1 MNHADSGTRRGTVH
15 TVHDAVVDIRF
26 APEWLP
32 IQTSLLISTGDQAT
46 ATAQL
51 CVVAQL
57 DHETVRAL
65 RSPANAP
72 ITIGSTVTTLASPGP
87 DQPLDLT
94 ILHRALDQLAPPR
107 VTEPHGLIATGI
119 KVIDVFCPL
128 QVGMRVA
135 LCGALQVGTFVFMR
149 ELTQRL
155 QGHAQSLSL
164 FTTIATADA
173 DAWHV
178 MRQEWAHAVILGS
191 EVTAFQILTAGN
203 DHTPFTQATAWD
215 AVIVFS
221 PALAEAH
228 LYPAIAPLHTRSR
241 ALTAD
246 VVGEDHVAVVMNARM
261 HLSELAEV
269 GARSETW
276 RTTRSARL
284 HRARLLRS
292 YLTQPFYVSE
302 AFSGRAGISIDCR
315 DALTDC
321 AAILAGSHD
330 QLDPPTLY
338 LRGRPPQP

>member
-1 MNHADSGTRRGTVH
+1 MHRADSGTRCGTVN

-32 IQTSLLISTGDQAT
+32 IPTSLLISTGDKDAEP
-46 ATAQL
+46 AHL
-51 CVVAQL
+51 RVVAQL

-72 ITIGSTVTTLASPGP
+72 ITIGSEVTTLANTGH
-87 DQPLDLT
+87 DQPLDLAT
-94 ILHRALDQLAPPR
+94 LHRSLDQLAPR

-128 QVGMRVA
+128 QAGMRVA
-135 LCGALQVGTFVFMR
+135 LCGGALKVGTFVFMR

-164 FTTIATADA
+164 FTTIATTDA
-173 DAWHV
+173 DAWRA

-191 EVTAFQILTAGN
+191 EVTSFQILTSGN
-203 DHTPFTQATAWD
+203 DPTPFTQATEWD
-215 AVIVFS
+215 AVIGFS
-221 PALAEAH
+221 TALAEAR
-228 LYPAIAPLHTRSR
+228 LYPAMDPLHSTSR

-246 VVGEDHVAVVMNARM
+246 VVGDDHVAVVMNARL
-261 HLSELAEV
+261 HLSELAEA
-269 GARSETW
+269 GARSEGW
-276 RTTRSARL
+276 RTTRIARL

-302 AFSGRAGISIDCR
+302 AFSGRAGVSIDRR
-315 DALTDC
+315 DTLADC

-330 QLDPPTLY
+330 QRDPQTLY